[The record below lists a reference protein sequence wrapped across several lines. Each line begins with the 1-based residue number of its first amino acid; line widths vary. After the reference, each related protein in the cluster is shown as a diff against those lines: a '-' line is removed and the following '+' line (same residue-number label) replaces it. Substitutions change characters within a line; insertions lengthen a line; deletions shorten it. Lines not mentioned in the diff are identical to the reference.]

1 MNIDTKIL
9 NEIRKVNLAKY
20 EKYIMTETFPKNARL
35 VYHVKIYLCIIL
47 IQQRIK
53 TVCSS

>member
-9 NEIRKVNLAKY
+9 NEIRKINLAKY

-35 VYHVKIYLCIIL
+35 VYHIKIYLCIIL